1 MGAGA
6 AALASLAS
14 DFLNA
19 GVSIWNQERT
29 NQANRAIADK
39 NIDLTRETNA
49 WNERL
54 MREAWARDDT
64 ARQRMVA
71 DLESAGL
78 SKWLA
83 TGASPGSSSPVSMT
97 SPQDTHTEDYN
108 LKADAFSHMYQN
120 ILNAQQTEKQND
132 ILDIQ
137 GKVAQEDLA
146 IKEAEKKIKQHDAEV
161 FANRPD
167 VASSDPQYMKMFSE
181 ALNILTGKD
190 KGNVAG
196 NTKSYIE
203 NKAREK
209 LNSSYNILDSLFGG
223 VPTKIFNYFNGERKP
238 KEKKKVQPMSYPEW
252 LKANQLSGNRES
264 AYYYQQYKKNFD

>member
-1 MGAGA
+1 MAGLA
-6 AALASLAS
+6 AALLSAGGG
-14 DFLNA
+14 FLGTLMNNINA
-19 GVSIWNQERT
+19 RQMNQE
-29 NQANRAIADK
+29 NLHLQ
-39 NIDLTRETNA
+39 RETNEQ
-49 WNERL
+49 NEAL

-83 TGASPGSSSPVSMT
+83 TGASPSSSSPVSLT
-97 SPQDTHTEDYN
+97 SPQVTQKEDYSMF
-108 LKADAFSHMYQN
+108 ADALSHSYQN
-120 ILNAQQTEKQND
+120 MLTAEQTKKQNE
-132 ILDIQ
+132 ILDTQ

-181 ALNILTGKD
+181 GLNILTGKD

-203 NKAREK
+203 NKAKEK
-209 LNSSYNILDSLFGG
+209 LNSSYNILDSFFGG
-223 VPTKIFNYFNGERKP
+223 APTKIFNYFNGERKP
-238 KEKKKVQPMSYPEW
+238 KEKKKVEPMTYPEW